1 MNAFCKTLFGDVWN
15 LSTVGAVMA
24 AEVALT
30 ASGNGAV
37 AVYLIPIFVLASV
50 AWLARR

>member
-1 MNAFCKTLFGDVWN
+1 MSAFCKTLFGDAWN
-15 LSTVGAVMA
+15 LSAVGVVLA

-30 ASGNGAV
+30 QSGNGAL
-37 AVYLIPIFVLASV
+37 AVYLIPTLILASV